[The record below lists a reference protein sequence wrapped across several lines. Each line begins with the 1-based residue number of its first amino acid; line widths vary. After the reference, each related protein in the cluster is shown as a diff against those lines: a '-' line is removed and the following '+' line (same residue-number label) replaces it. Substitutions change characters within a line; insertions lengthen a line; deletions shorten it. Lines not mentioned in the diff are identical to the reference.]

1 MLRSVGLTLA
11 VAVGVIWVAA
21 GCGSAE
27 KAAESTSGKAARAL
41 EPKHAETASAFAGAV
56 AGRNYDLAY
65 AFMSEQY
72 KREIGHEEFVKSIS
86 RYRDGYETPPGFSV
100 RASDDDPAQLKDDP
114 VMTLFVGDPAVR
126 AQVRDEAIIDF
137 RVGTDGWTLIAWL
150 IEEQGQVRILNYVQ
164 DD

>member
-1 MLRSVGLTLA
+1 MRSSVRLRLV
-11 VAVGVIWVAA
+11 VAIWLGA

-27 KAAESTSGKAARAL
+27 KTAESTSTRTARTLA
-41 EPKHAETASAFAGAV
+41 PKHAEVASTFASAV
-56 AGRNYDLAY
+56 AGRNYELAY
-65 AFMSEQY
+65 ALMSELY
-72 KREIGHEEFVKSIS
+72 KRDIGHEEFLTSIS
-86 RYRDGYETPPGFSV
+86 RYRDGHETPPEFTV

-114 VMTLFVGDPAVR
+114 VMTLFVGDAAVR

-150 IEEQGQVRILNYVQ
+150 IEEGGQVRILNYVQ